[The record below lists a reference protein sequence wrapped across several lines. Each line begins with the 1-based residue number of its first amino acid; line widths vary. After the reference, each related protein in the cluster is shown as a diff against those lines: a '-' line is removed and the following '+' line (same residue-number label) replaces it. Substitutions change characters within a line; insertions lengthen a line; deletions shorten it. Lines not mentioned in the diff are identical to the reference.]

1 MIRRPMCLLCFLMM
15 LVLGIAYLAG
25 IPLIRGNPLP
35 ASVQSWIK
43 AHPGSEICGEVEQYE
58 NTEFSQSVYLKKTYL
73 IYHSK
78 KFPINNVRGFL
89 KKKEELKPGMQI
101 FVKGILKEVEGPTNP
116 GGFDSSQYYA
126 CRHIYYFMKKAVLL
140 KKTSTYS
147 GYHQAMLMVKEKCR
161 QILENTAGKDAPV
174 FEAIVLGEK
183 TGLDPEIRMRYQL
196 AGIVHILAISGLHI
210 SILGM
215 GLYKLIKRVGFGIW
229 PAGIFS
235 LAVMLQY
242 GMMTGGSVS
251 TLRAITMFLIAMGAR
266 ITGRIYDMPSAV
278 SVTAMMILAE
288 SPAYL
293 LDSGFLLSFGCVL
306 GICVASER
314 ICALAGAK
322 RKGTKVFCESV
333 ALWLVT
339 LPVMLKF
346 FGEVS
351 LAGLVLNLAVLPS
364 VVVVL
369 VGGVAAMIL
378 GFVSIPTGR
387 VVIFPARVLL
397 FLYERLCELA
407 GRSRWCTWIGGEP
420 EIWQITIYYA
430 ILVAVL
436 FIGQYIKESDQTK
449 KGLKKYEAEKS
460 QKQQQSTGIR
470 QEQKENNQQTE
481 TGSAEIKHVSAWHQI
496 SRISRKQHILRISGI
511 VLLIL
516 SILTLGKQSFRYP
529 FKTQTLQIT
538 CLDVGQGDGI
548 LIRTPDNKH
557 YLIDSGS
564 SSQSELGRYCLLP
577 ALKSMGI
584 SCLDGIFISH
594 TDKDHLSGVQEL
606 LEYMEKGLTTI
617 RAAYLVLPGWTEPPE
632 AWTDLAS
639 AAQKAGI
646 KTVTGNAGNII
657 RSGAAAFEILWPEST
672 ARGKDVNE
680 EAMVMELTYGDFRML
695 FTGDIGADTEKK
707 LLSAGCLNDIDCL
720 KVGHHGSGYSSS
732 EEFLKKVKPE
742 LSIIS
747 CSSTNTY
754 GHPSPETVKRL
765 KDCGSQIEYTMK
777 NGAIILETNGKNLR
791 IRRFCGN

>member
-15 LVLGIAYLAG
+15 LVLGIADLAG

-43 AHPGSEICGEVEQYE
+43 AHPGSEIYGEVERYE

-78 KFPINNVRGFL
+78 KFPINNVRVFL
-89 KKKEELKPGMQI
+89 KKEEELKPGMQI

-183 TGLDPEIRMRYQL
+183 TDLDPEIRMRYQL

-251 TLRAITMFLIAMGAR
+251 TLRAVTMFLIAMGAR

-346 FGEVS
+346 FGEAS

-364 VVVVL
+364 VGVVL
-369 VGGVAAMIL
+369 AGGVAAMIL

-387 VVIFPARVLL
+387 VMIFPARVLL

-436 FIGQYIKESDQTK
+436 LIGQYIKESDQTK
-449 KGLKKYEAEKS
+449 
-460 QKQQQSTGIR
+460 
-470 QEQKENNQQTE
+470 
-481 TGSAEIKHVSAWHQI
+481 
-496 SRISRKQHILRISGI
+496 ISRKQHILRISGI

-516 SILTLGKQSFRYP
+516 SILTLGKQSFRYS
-529 FKTQTLQIT
+529 FKNQTLQIT

-557 YLIDSGS
+557 YLIDGGS

-791 IRRFCGN
+791 IRRFFGN

>member
-15 LVLGIAYLAG
+15 LVLGIADLAG

-43 AHPGSEICGEVEQYE
+43 AHPGSEIYGEVERYE

-78 KFPINNVRGFL
+78 KFPINNVRVFL
-89 KKKEELKPGMQI
+89 KKEEELKPGMQI

-147 GYHQAMLMVKEKCR
+147 SYHQAMLMVKEKCR

-183 TGLDPEIRMRYQL
+183 TGLDSEIRMRYQL
-196 AGIVHILAISGLHI
+196 AAIVHILAISGLHI

-215 GLYKLIKRVGFGIW
+215 GLYKLMKRVGFGIW

-251 TLRAITMFLIAMGAR
+251 TLRAVTMFLIAMGAR

-346 FGEVS
+346 FGEAS

-364 VVVVL
+364 VGVVL
-369 VGGVAAMIL
+369 AGGVAAMIL

-387 VVIFPARVLL
+387 VMIFPARVLL

-436 FIGQYIKESDQTK
+436 LIGQYIKESDQTK
-449 KGLKKYEAEKS
+449 
-460 QKQQQSTGIR
+460 
-470 QEQKENNQQTE
+470 
-481 TGSAEIKHVSAWHQI
+481 
-496 SRISRKQHILRISGI
+496 ISRKQHILRISGI

-516 SILTLGKQSFRYP
+516 SILTLGKQSFRYS
-529 FKTQTLQIT
+529 FKNQTLQIT

-557 YLIDSGS
+557 YLIDGGS

-791 IRRFCGN
+791 IRRFFGN

>member
-15 LVLGIAYLAG
+15 LVLGIADLAG

-43 AHPGSEICGEVEQYE
+43 AHPGSEIYGEVERYE

-78 KFPINNVRGFL
+78 KFPINNVRVFL
-89 KKKEELKPGMQI
+89 KKEEELKPGMQI

-183 TGLDPEIRMRYQL
+183 TGLDSEIRMRYQL

-251 TLRAITMFLIAMGAR
+251 TLRAVTMFLIAMGAR

-346 FGEVS
+346 FGEAS

-364 VVVVL
+364 VGVVL
-369 VGGVAAMIL
+369 AGGVAAMIL

-387 VVIFPARVLL
+387 VMIFPARVLL

-436 FIGQYIKESDQTK
+436 LIGQYIKESDQTK
-449 KGLKKYEAEKS
+449 
-460 QKQQQSTGIR
+460 
-470 QEQKENNQQTE
+470 
-481 TGSAEIKHVSAWHQI
+481 
-496 SRISRKQHILRISGI
+496 ISRKQHILRISGI

-516 SILTLGKQSFRYP
+516 SILTLGKQSFRYS
-529 FKTQTLQIT
+529 FKNQTLQIT

-557 YLIDSGS
+557 YLIDGGS

-791 IRRFCGN
+791 IRRFFGN

>member
-15 LVLGIAYLAG
+15 LVLGIADLAG

-43 AHPGSEICGEVEQYE
+43 AHPGSEIYGEVERYE
-58 NTEFSQSVYLKKTYL
+58 NMEFSQSVYLKKTYL

-78 KFPINNVRGFL
+78 KFPINNVRVFL
-89 KKKEELKPGMQI
+89 KKEEELKPGMQI
-101 FVKGILKEVEGPTNP
+101 FVRGILKEVEGPTNP

-161 QILENTAGKDAPV
+161 RILENTAGKDAPV

-183 TGLDPEIRMRYQL
+183 TDLDPEIRMRYQL

-251 TLRAITMFLIAMGAR
+251 TLRAVTMFLIAMGAR

-346 FGEVS
+346 FGEAS

-364 VVVVL
+364 VGVVL
-369 VGGVAAMIL
+369 AGGVAAMIL

-387 VVIFPARVLL
+387 VMIFPARVLL

-436 FIGQYIKESDQTK
+436 LIGQYIKESDQTK
-449 KGLKKYEAEKS
+449 
-460 QKQQQSTGIR
+460 
-470 QEQKENNQQTE
+470 
-481 TGSAEIKHVSAWHQI
+481 
-496 SRISRKQHILRISGI
+496 ISRKQHILRISGI

-516 SILTLGKQSFRYP
+516 SILTLGKQSFRYS
-529 FKTQTLQIT
+529 FKNQTLQIT

-557 YLIDSGS
+557 YLIDGGS

-791 IRRFCGN
+791 IRRFFGN

>member
-15 LVLGIAYLAG
+15 LVLGIADLAG

-43 AHPGSEICGEVEQYE
+43 AHPGSEIYGEVERYE

-78 KFPINNVRGFL
+78 KFPINNVRVFL
-89 KKKEELKPGMQI
+89 KKEEELKPGMQI

-147 GYHQAMLMVKEKCR
+147 SYHQAMLMVKEKCR

-183 TGLDPEIRMRYQL
+183 TGLDSEIRMRYQL

-251 TLRAITMFLIAMGAR
+251 TLRAVTMFLIAMGAR

-346 FGEVS
+346 FGEAS

-364 VVVVL
+364 VGVVL
-369 VGGVAAMIL
+369 AGGVAAMIL

-387 VVIFPARVLL
+387 VMIFPARVLL

-436 FIGQYIKESDQTK
+436 LIGQYIKESDQTK
-449 KGLKKYEAEKS
+449 
-460 QKQQQSTGIR
+460 
-470 QEQKENNQQTE
+470 
-481 TGSAEIKHVSAWHQI
+481 
-496 SRISRKQHILRISGI
+496 ISRKQHILRISGI

-516 SILTLGKQSFRYP
+516 SILTLGKQSFRYS
-529 FKTQTLQIT
+529 FKNQTLQIT

-557 YLIDSGS
+557 YLIDGGS

-791 IRRFCGN
+791 IRRFFGN

>member
-1 MIRRPMCLLCFLMM
+1 
-15 LVLGIAYLAG
+15 
-25 IPLIRGNPLP
+25 
-35 ASVQSWIK
+35 
-43 AHPGSEICGEVEQYE
+43 
-58 NTEFSQSVYLKKTYL
+58 
-73 IYHSK
+73 
-78 KFPINNVRGFL
+78 
-89 KKKEELKPGMQI
+89 
-101 FVKGILKEVEGPTNP
+101 
-116 GGFDSSQYYA
+116 
-126 CRHIYYFMKKAVLL
+126 MKKAVLL

-215 GLYKLIKRVGFGIW
+215 GLYKLMKRVGFGIW

-251 TLRAITMFLIAMGAR
+251 TLRAVTMFLIAMGAR

-346 FGEVS
+346 FGEAS

-364 VVVVL
+364 VGVVL
-369 VGGVAAMIL
+369 AGGVAAMIL

-387 VVIFPARVLL
+387 VMIFPARVLL

-436 FIGQYIKESDQTK
+436 LIGQYIKESDQTK
-449 KGLKKYEAEKS
+449 
-460 QKQQQSTGIR
+460 
-470 QEQKENNQQTE
+470 
-481 TGSAEIKHVSAWHQI
+481 
-496 SRISRKQHILRISGI
+496 ISRKQHILRISGI

-516 SILTLGKQSFRYP
+516 SILTLGKQSFRYS
-529 FKTQTLQIT
+529 FKNQTLQIT

-557 YLIDSGS
+557 YLIDGGS

-791 IRRFCGN
+791 IRRFFGN

>member
-15 LVLGIAYLAG
+15 LVLGIADLAG

-43 AHPGSEICGEVEQYE
+43 AHPGSEIYGEVERYE

-78 KFPINNVRGFL
+78 KFPINNVRVFL
-89 KKKEELKPGMQI
+89 KKEEELKPGMQI

-147 GYHQAMLMVKEKCR
+147 SYHQAMLMVKEKCR

-183 TGLDPEIRMRYQL
+183 TGLDSEIRMRYQL

-251 TLRAITMFLIAMGAR
+251 TLRAVTMFLIAMGAR

-346 FGEVS
+346 FGVAS

-364 VVVVL
+364 VGVVL
-369 VGGVAAMIL
+369 AGGVAAMIL

-387 VVIFPARVLL
+387 VMIFPARVLL

-436 FIGQYIKESDQTK
+436 LIGQYIKESDQTK
-449 KGLKKYEAEKS
+449 
-460 QKQQQSTGIR
+460 
-470 QEQKENNQQTE
+470 
-481 TGSAEIKHVSAWHQI
+481 
-496 SRISRKQHILRISGI
+496 ISRKQHILRISGI

-516 SILTLGKQSFRYP
+516 SILTLGKQSFRYS
-529 FKTQTLQIT
+529 FKNQTLQIT

-557 YLIDSGS
+557 YLIDGGS

-791 IRRFCGN
+791 IRRFFGN

>member
-15 LVLGIAYLAG
+15 LVLGIADLAG

-43 AHPGSEICGEVEQYE
+43 AHPGSEICGEVERYE

-78 KFPINNVRGFL
+78 KFPINNVRVFL
-89 KKKEELKPGMQI
+89 KKEEELKPGMQI

-116 GGFDSSQYYA
+116 GGFDSSRYYA

-215 GLYKLIKRVGFGIW
+215 GLYKLMKRVGFGIW

-251 TLRAITMFLIAMGAR
+251 TLRAVTMFLIAMGAR

-346 FGEVS
+346 FGEAS

-364 VVVVL
+364 VGVVL
-369 VGGVAAMIL
+369 AGGVAAMIL

-387 VVIFPARVLL
+387 VMIFPARVLL

-436 FIGQYIKESDQTK
+436 LIGQYIKESDQTK
-449 KGLKKYEAEKS
+449 
-460 QKQQQSTGIR
+460 
-470 QEQKENNQQTE
+470 
-481 TGSAEIKHVSAWHQI
+481 
-496 SRISRKQHILRISGI
+496 ISRKQHILRISGI

-516 SILTLGKQSFRYP
+516 SILTLGKQSFRYS
-529 FKTQTLQIT
+529 FKNQTLQIT

-548 LIRTPDNKH
+548 PIRTPDNKH
-557 YLIDSGS
+557 YLIDGGS

-791 IRRFCGN
+791 IRRFFGN

>member
-1 MIRRPMCLLCFLMM
+1 
-15 LVLGIAYLAG
+15 
-25 IPLIRGNPLP
+25 
-35 ASVQSWIK
+35 
-43 AHPGSEICGEVEQYE
+43 
-58 NTEFSQSVYLKKTYL
+58 
-73 IYHSK
+73 
-78 KFPINNVRGFL
+78 
-89 KKKEELKPGMQI
+89 MQI

-116 GGFDSSQYYA
+116 GGFDSSRYYA

-215 GLYKLIKRVGFGIW
+215 GLYKLMKRVGFGIW

-251 TLRAITMFLIAMGAR
+251 TLRAVTMFLIAMGAR

-346 FGEVS
+346 FGEAS

-364 VVVVL
+364 VGVVL
-369 VGGVAAMIL
+369 AGGVAAMIL

-387 VVIFPARVLL
+387 VMIFPARVLL

-436 FIGQYIKESDQTK
+436 LIGQYIKESDQTK
-449 KGLKKYEAEKS
+449 
-460 QKQQQSTGIR
+460 
-470 QEQKENNQQTE
+470 
-481 TGSAEIKHVSAWHQI
+481 
-496 SRISRKQHILRISGI
+496 ISRKQHILRISGI

-516 SILTLGKQSFRYP
+516 SILTLGKQSFRYS
-529 FKTQTLQIT
+529 FKNQTLQIT

-557 YLIDSGS
+557 YLIDGGS

-791 IRRFCGN
+791 IRRFFGN

>member
-15 LVLGIAYLAG
+15 LVLGIADLAG

-43 AHPGSEICGEVEQYE
+43 AHPGSEICGEVERYE

-78 KFPINNVRGFL
+78 KFPINNVRVFL
-89 KKKEELKPGMQI
+89 KKEEELKPGMQI

-147 GYHQAMLMVKEKCR
+147 GYHQAMLMVREKCR

-251 TLRAITMFLIAMGAR
+251 TLRAVTMFLIAMGAR

-346 FGEVS
+346 FGEAS

-364 VVVVL
+364 VGVVL
-369 VGGVAAMIL
+369 AGGVAAMIL

-436 FIGQYIKESDQTK
+436 LIGQYIKESDQTK
-449 KGLKKYEAEKS
+449 
-460 QKQQQSTGIR
+460 
-470 QEQKENNQQTE
+470 
-481 TGSAEIKHVSAWHQI
+481 
-496 SRISRKQHILRISGI
+496 ISRKQHILRISGI

-557 YLIDSGS
+557 YLIDGGS
-564 SSQSELGRYCLLP
+564 SSQSDLGRYCLLP

-707 LLSAGCLNDIDCL
+707 LLSVGCLNDIDCL
-720 KVGHHGSGYSSS
+720 KVGHHGSRYSSS

-754 GHPSPETVKRL
+754 GHPSPETIKRL